1 MSGGPPPAPAAP
13 AQTFADGGN
22 VWPQNGVGTQ
32 VPQYGAQAPANPM
45 PQFNTQ
51 SAYNNFASPNQSFMD
66 YPQQGAPNQSPMA
79 SPDMGGLAPNTNMGF
94 DNSGSDAGV
103 EGQPV
108 NSMQSPMQNQNFGQP
123 PMLSQYRPQQGL
135 QVQGNPTSMPVQ
147 RPQQR

>member
-13 AQTFADGGN
+13 TQTFADGGN

-51 SAYNNFASPNQSFMD
+51 SAYNNFASPNQPSME
-66 YPQQGAPNQSPMA
+66 YPQQGAPNQPQST
-79 SPDMGGLAPNTNMGF
+79 GGPNIGF

-103 EGQPV
+103 GGQPA
-108 NSMQSPMQNQNFGQP
+108 STQPPIQSQNFGQP
-123 PMLSQYRPQQGL
+123 PMLSQYRPPQGL
-135 QVQGNPTSMPVQ
+135 QVQGNPTSMPLQ

>member
-1 MSGGPPPAPAAP
+1 MAGGGQGYAQGGQIGDLVNPQTPNTGYNMPYAGSNYAAP
-13 AQTFADGGN
+13 N
-22 VWPQNGVGTQ
+22 QN
-32 VPQYGAQAPANPM
+32 
-45 PQFNTQ
+45 
-51 SAYNNFASPNQSFMD
+51 FMA
-66 YPQQGAPNQSPMA
+66 YPQQGAPNQPPMA

>member
-1 MSGGPPPAPAAP
+1 MASAPQNASP
-13 AQTFADGGN
+13 TQTFADGGILN
-22 VWPQNGVGTQ
+22 QPVTGQPS
-32 VPQYGAQAPANPM
+32 P
-45 PQFNTQ
+45 FNTQ

-94 DNSGSDAGV
+94 DNSGSDTGV